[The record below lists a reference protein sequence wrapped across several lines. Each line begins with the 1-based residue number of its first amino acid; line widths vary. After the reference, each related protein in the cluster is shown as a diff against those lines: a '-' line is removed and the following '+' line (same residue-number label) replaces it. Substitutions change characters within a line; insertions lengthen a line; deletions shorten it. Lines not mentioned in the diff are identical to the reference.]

1 MRGSDLYGF
10 NEAFDVLYTKEPK
23 RGRANALLAL
33 AAFEYLSEYED
44 EGPEDGS
51 FEGIEVR
58 SELKA
63 LAQGVDVFFYDKDQG
78 KQLDDGVEVRWQ
90 SWAASIIYLAPHAD
104 EENAVAVVTLKKH
117 VTGARFKPFEGRSG
131 HAYAL
136 VKPKAGG
143 SRDFE
148 FANYPAFLVVARD

>member
-1 MRGSDLYGF
+1 M
-10 NEAFDVLYTKEPK
+10 EPVACVCVSST
-23 RGRANALLAL
+23 RH
-33 AAFEYLSEYED
+33 F
-44 EGPEDGS
+44 
-51 FEGIEVR
+51 
-58 SELKA
+58 
-63 LAQGVDVFFYDKDQG
+63 
-78 KQLDDGVEVRWQ
+78 
-90 SWAASIIYLAPHAD
+90 ASTSCNCLFWPIYLAPHAD

-148 FANYPAFLVVARD
+148 FANYPVCLIVARD